1 MKTLF
6 SLPFVL
12 SLLVGAAVMTVGQ
25 DIARPSKPP
34 ERTTVPGQDYIAIL
48 REVFAPIA
56 SQLGLTKEQE
66 FRIVGIIAEV
76 EITLDPLREE
86 LNSLGGQLMDAAMT
100 DTPDERKISLLSGRQ
115 AQLLTRIISVKVRAF
130 AGVYKLLTPNQ
141 RALLSR
147 QFRGMNRI
155 ESDLG
160 TAIIH

>member
-12 SLLVGAAVMTVGQ
+12 SLLVGAAVMTFGQ
-25 DIARPSKPP
+25 DTARPSKPQ
-34 ERTTVPGQDYIAIL
+34 ERTTVPGQDYTAIL
-48 REVFAPIA
+48 REVFAPIT
-56 SQLGLTKEQE
+56 SQLGLTEEQE

-86 LNSLGGQLMDAAMT
+86 LNSLGGQLMDAAMA
-100 DTPDERKISLLSGRQ
+100 DTPDESRISLLSARQ
-115 AQLLTRIISVKVRAF
+115 AQVLARIISVKVRAF

-147 QFRGMNRI
+147 QFRRTNWI
-155 ESDLG
+155 ESNLG
-160 TAIIH
+160 TSVFH